1 MTTSKLVAW
10 IEPRR
15 SGEFSGKFVSEE
27 TAAHRAPASCSC
39 ASRDEA
45 KQWVER
51 EANAL
56 GVSVEWTDRP
66 PPFG

>member
-10 IEPRR
+10 IEPCGA
-15 SGEFSGKFVSEE
+15 SEFSGKFVSEE
-27 TAAHRAPASCSC
+27 TAAQRAPASCSC

-51 EANAL
+51 EADAL
-56 GVSVEWTDRP
+56 GVPLEWTDRP